1 MKRFLLWVLVVG
13 LVVGALVFG
22 KLFPDANSTPV
33 DIDLLWVRVPNVE
46 AWLLLMGSMLFGGLL
61 ATLVV
66 GFAWLKARVL
76 NRRYRKVIKRLEAEL
91 HQMRSLPLSAGEG
104 AFGSRQEGSRQEG
117 SGADGA
123 KPRAKRKQGKGLFA
137 RRTAEGKTPKQGVAA
152 VAEGQG

>member
-33 DIDLLWVRVPNVE
+33 DIDLLWIRVPNVE
-46 AWLLLMGSMLFGGLL
+46 AWLLLVGSMLFGGLL

-76 NRRYRKVIKRLEAEL
+76 NRRYLKVIKRLEAEL
-91 HQMRSLPLSAGEG
+91 HQMRSLPLSTSEDALAGG
-104 AFGSRQEGSRQEG
+104 PKAG
-117 SGADGA
+117 
-123 KPRAKRKQGKGLFA
+123 KGKGLLA
-137 RRTAEGKTPKQGVAA
+137 RRASRQKAPKQGVAT
-152 VAEGQG
+152 VAEGRG

>member
-1 MKRFLLWVLVVG
+1 MKRFLLWVLIIG

-33 DIDLLWVRVPNVE
+33 DIDLLWFRVPNVE
-46 AWLLLMGSMLFGGLL
+46 AWLLLLGSMLLGGLL

-91 HQMRSLPLSAGEG
+91 HQMRSLPLST
-104 AFGSRQEGSRQEG
+104 
-117 SGADGA
+117 GADALGSDP
-123 KPRAKRKQGKGLFA
+123 KPGKGKGFLA
-137 RRTAEGKTPKQGVAA
+137 RRGSKQKTPKQRVAA